1 MTEIEIDYTGIDKY
15 YDIVNISAS
24 SIYNV
29 ARKSGVKA
37 IQPEL
42 KRELQASGMVAL
54 LEAWNSFDKDK
65 KTTFKTY
72 AFYRIR
78 GAMFDHLRYEDTV
91 SRSIRSKLKTIV
103 LGLDKTISS
112 EQLSQKQIDS
122 TLKQS
127 TTVLQFLPTNEI
139 ETLNGKSESQMDF
152 PDESNHQCDIDIQ
165 ETVNKLLALCPLLE
179 RERLIIYEYYF
190 NDKSFSSIGQ
200 ELNITE
206 SRVSQVH
213 RAAIMKLEQYV

>member
-1 MTEIEIDYTGIDKY
+1 MTEIDYTGIDKY
-15 YDIVNISAS
+15 YDIVNISAN
-24 SIYNV
+24 SIYNA

-54 LEAWNSFDKDK
+54 LEAWNSFNKDK

-78 GAMFDHLRYEDTV
+78 GAMFDHLRYEDSV

-103 LGLDKTISS
+103 LGLDNAISS
-112 EQLSQKQIDS
+112 EQLSQKQIDN

-127 TTVLQFLPTNEI
+127 TTVLQFLPTSEI
-139 ETLNGKSESQMDF
+139 ETLNGKSESQLDF
-152 PDESNHQCDIDIQ
+152 PDENNHQCDIDVQ
-165 ETVNKLLALCPLLE
+165 ETVSKLFTLCSLSD
-179 RERLIIYEYYF
+179 REKRIIHEHYF
-190 NDKSFSSIGQ
+190 EDRSFSSIGV
-200 ELNITE
+200 ELSITE
-206 SRVSQVH
+206 SRVSQIH
-213 RAAIMKLEQYV
+213 REILNKLELYV